1 MSKKKQD
8 LLEVAER
15 LFYEHGFRGVGLIE
29 DYSDTD
35 NNIEAIAR
43 GHKERLLT
51 YLENLANRSNFKNGR
66 DLAIRYTLLME
77 GTTSMTTLLGV
88 DEATKHARYVA
99 HLFIDEATKYN

>member
-1 MSKKKQD
+1 MFIR
-8 LLEVAER
+8 A
-15 LFYEHGFRGVGLIE
+15 IE

-99 HLFIDEATKYN
+99 HLFIDEATKYNYPTMRLIIKSISHFKLK